1 MGIAMSNGQGDDIT
15 YIRLPIV
22 QAADWVGLVAMSAT
36 TAVLGYKL
44 LAFKPPPSA
53 NATRNTLYYFGYN
66 EKGMCSLYVNLV
78 AAFAYYA
85 KMASHISGDPVK
97 GNIVYYQALRVCM
110 AQTPHSARSL

>member
-1 MGIAMSNGQGDDIT
+1 MGQDPLHRIAMSNGQGDDIT

-53 NATRNTLYYFGYN
+53 NATR
-66 EKGMCSLYVNLV
+66 KYVSCV
-78 AAFAYYA
+78 
-85 KMASHISGDPVK
+85 P
-97 GNIVYYQALRVCM
+97 Q
-110 AQTPHSARSL
+110 

>member
-1 MGIAMSNGQGDDIT
+1 
-15 YIRLPIV
+15 
-22 QAADWVGLVAMSAT
+22 
-36 TAVLGYKL
+36 
-44 LAFKPPPSA
+44 
-53 NATRNTLYYFGYN
+53 
-66 EKGMCSLYVNLV
+66 MCSLYVNLV